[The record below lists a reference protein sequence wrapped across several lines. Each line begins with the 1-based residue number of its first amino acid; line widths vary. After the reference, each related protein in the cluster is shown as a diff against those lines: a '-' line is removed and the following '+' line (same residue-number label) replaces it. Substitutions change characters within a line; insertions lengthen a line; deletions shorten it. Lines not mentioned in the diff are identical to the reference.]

1 MRPGFRGTIIKR
13 GFLTLALVSCSAFAQ
28 DEPPGDATVSGRV
41 VDAATRQP
49 VAFATITVTAENA
62 GITVPVAL
70 TDESG
75 RFIISGLTEGN
86 YILTSSLLGYRP
98 VDAPVLVGDKN
109 LFYDVGDI
117 EFIPAPDDIEEVIVL
132 GEGQVLEATLDRR
145 VFSLEGSIAQ
155 GSGSLLDAMRGLP
168 GITFDR
174 EGSVLLRGSDRI
186 AILVDG
192 NQSSLTAI
200 GNHSGLDSIPA
211 ANVES
216 VEIINNPS
224 SRYDAAGMAG
234 IINIVYKREQDA
246 GFHVDAG
253 LTVGSGQLTKRKD
266 DLPTDIGSYYRNPKI
281 IPSVNLVNN
290 TDNTNAFFQGEILFQ
305 EDIPNNEFTS
315 RFYDDGR
322 IVYSQVPENR
332 KQTHIILSGGLD
344 RSLDENRTFTFSSI
358 LDFETHIDE
367 AQVPFIDGHTGDRNR
382 FWFWEEDED
391 TGFFN
396 VNLDYEHRFEQP
408 GHQFSITAQYTR
420 GWEDE
425 AYFLNEVSP
434 VRTGTDA
441 THLVAEENT
450 LPVQIDYVK
459 PLRRGRL
466 EAGGRLQRRW
476 IPITYDVNR
485 GENSVIYQGLGD
497 WSEWGEDIYA
507 AYVNYVHE
515 KEKYDVEAGLRVEQT
530 DVYYDLP
537 PQNIYYDRSDSYDYF
552 RLFPN
557 IRLTYNIDNLNHVSV
572 HYNNRVDRPG
582 EPELRVF
589 PKYDD
594 PELLKVGNPYLRPQ
608 FTETFEVAYER
619 IWPSGSVIASLYHRD
634 IEDPFSRVFAIDPTN
649 RDYDIVNRVYQN
661 VGSGTAS
668 GLELILTR
676 DISEVWELSGSINW
690 YDNVIDEDVVM
701 LLFPIVRPFVVER
714 SADNT
719 WDAKLNSQFDFRN
732 GWQVQ
737 VAIVYYAEKN
747 IAQGREAARSSVDL
761 GISKT
766 VMDDRGE
773 ITVSFVD
780 VFNDFGI
787 KQFIGGNGF
796 DAIYENY
803 YETQVLSLGFNYQF

>member
-1 MRPGFRGTIIKR
+1 MRGITINR
-13 GFLTLALVSCSAFAQ
+13 WLLALGLISCSAAAQ
-28 DEPPGDATVSGRV
+28 DAPLGDATVSGRV
-41 VDAATRQP
+41 IDAATRQP
-49 VAFATITVTAENA
+49 VAFVTVTVTAEIA
-62 GITVPVAL
+62 GITVPGAL
-70 TDESG
+70 TNESG
-75 RFIISGLTEGN
+75 RFVVSGLTEGN

-98 VDAPVLVGDKN
+98 VDSPVLIGDKN
-109 LFYDVGDI
+109 FFYDLGDI
-117 EFIPAPDDIEEVIVL
+117 EFPPATGDIEEVVVL

-145 VFSLEGSIAQ
+145 VFSLEDSIAQ

-168 GITFDR
+168 GITVDR
-174 EGSVLLRGSDRI
+174 EGRVLLRGSDRV
-186 AILVDG
+186 AILLDG
-192 NQSSLTAI
+192 KQSSLTGI
-200 GNHSGLDSIPA
+200 GNQSGLDNIPA
-211 ANVES
+211 ANIES

-246 GFHVDAG
+246 GLHVDAG
-253 LTVGSGQLTKRKD
+253 LTVGSGQLTKRKA
-266 DLPTDIGSYYRNPKI
+266 DLPTDLGSYYRNDKI

-290 TDNTNAFFQGEILFQ
+290 SDNGSAFFQGEILFQ

-332 KQTHIILSGGLD
+332 EQTHIIVSGGLD
-344 RSLDENRTFTFSSI
+344 RSLDGNRTLTFSSI

-408 GHQFSITAQYTR
+408 GHEYSITAQYIR

-425 AYFLNEVSP
+425 AYFLNEISQ
-434 VRTGTDA
+434 VRVGDDA

-459 PLRRGRL
+459 PLRSGRL

-485 GENSVIYQGLGD
+485 GGNSVIYQGLGD

-537 PQNIYYDRSDSYDYF
+537 PENIYYDRSDSYDYF

-619 IWPSGSVIASLYHRD
+619 IWPSGSVIASLYYRD
-634 IEDPFSRVFAIDPTN
+634 IEDPFTRVFAIDPTN
-649 RDYDIVNRVYQN
+649 RDYDIVNRIYQN
-661 VGSGTAS
+661 VGSGTAN

-676 DISEVWELSGSINW
+676 DISEMWELSGSINW

-732 GWQVQ
+732 DWQVQ
-737 VAIVYYAEKN
+737 IAIVYYAEKN

-761 GISKT
+761 GVSRT

-773 ITVSFVD
+773 ITFSFVD
-780 VFNDFGI
+780 IFNDFGI
-787 KQFIGGNGF
+787 KQFISGNGF

-803 YETQVLSLGFNYQF
+803 YETQVMSLGFNYRF